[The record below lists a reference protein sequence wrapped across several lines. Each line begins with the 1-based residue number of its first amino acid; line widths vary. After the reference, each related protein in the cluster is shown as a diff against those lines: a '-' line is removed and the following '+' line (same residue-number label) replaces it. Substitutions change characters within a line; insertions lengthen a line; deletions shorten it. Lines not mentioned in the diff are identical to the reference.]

1 MDDWY
6 SSTRKIPNVCCCPS
20 SMIPFFLS
28 VLLEQRSRER
38 NGRDGLGWT
47 LLQEGKRKT
56 RPTRTNLFLTSRLWR
71 LIASMPGSDQSHR
84 RLGQGSGLLASS
96 RKKEKEM
103 TLETYFPVT
112 HDPMFLPLFFLGEK
126 GGRNYSIMR
135 KK

>member
-56 RPTRTNLFLTSRLWR
+56 RPTRTNLFLTSL
-71 LIASMPGSDQSHR
+71 S
-84 RLGQGSGLLASS
+84 LAKCVA
-96 RKKEKEM
+96 KKEE
-103 TLETYFPVT
+103 VT
-112 HDPMFLPLFFLGEK
+112 REK
-126 GGRNYSIMR
+126 M
-135 KK
+135 